1 MQSNAAQRD
10 EIVYRPP
17 PPHAS
22 SGAAAAPF
30 STSTP
35 VVSRQAADRIE
46 GVWTGTYVCAQGIT
60 AGELLVS
67 APVAGDQRGV
77 FRFGPLPGR
86 TGASGAYEV
95 RIGHDTRN
103 GAVRAEPVRW
113 IEQPPGFF
121 MVPLAGALGRDG
133 TIRGRIPASGCGEF
147 VLRRDGSAGA
157 AGRLAAAEAA
167 RSRPQPATG
176 AGAPAGQSPV
186 GAPAGQGQILSAAE
200 ARGLM
205 EGRTVQLQQPGMVPP
220 FGQRSWHLDGRM
232 ILSGFT
238 GGRSA
243 LTNTQFAIDR
253 RPYRWN
259 GNQLCFQWEGRWPCV
274 TVQRLPSGQLALI
287 DVATQRPS
295 YYITAMLPGDAF
307 DFAAALGQRQRDWE
321 ALPPAE
327 RARREADAAAM
338 EAIADALWEDITTP
352 REPGRSAIDRMEEGL
367 RPCRD
372 GGYSARC

>member
-1 MQSNAAQRD
+1 
-10 EIVYRPP
+10 
-17 PPHAS
+17 
-22 SGAAAAPF
+22 
-30 STSTP
+30 
-35 VVSRQAADRIE
+35 
-46 GVWTGTYVCAQGIT
+46 VCAQGIT

-67 APVAGDQRGV
+67 APGAGDQRGV

-86 TGASGAYEV
+86 AGASGAYEV
-95 RIGHDTRN
+95 RVGHDPRT
-103 GAVRAEPVRW
+103 GAVRVEPLHW
-113 IEQPPGFF
+113 IQQPPGFF
-121 MVPLAGALGRDG
+121 MVPLVGALGRDG
-133 TIRGRIPASGCGEF
+133 TIRGRVPASGCGEF
-147 VLRRDGSAGA
+147 VLQRDGSAGA

-167 RSRPQPATG
+167 RSRPQQATG
-176 AGAPAGQSPV
+176 GAGAPAAHSPAGAPAGQ
-186 GAPAGQGQILSAAE
+186 GAILSAAE

-205 EGRTVQLQQPGMVPP
+205 EGRTVQLQEPGVVPP
-220 FGQRSWHLDGRM
+220 FGQRSWHLDGRT

-259 GNQLCFQWEGRWPCV
+259 GNQLCFQWGGRWPCV
-274 TVQRLPSGQLALI
+274 TVQRLPGGQLALI

-295 YYITAMLPGDAF
+295 YFITATLPGDAF
-307 DFAAALGQRQRDWE
+307 DFAAALGQRQRDWD

-327 RARREADAAAM
+327 RARREADAAAV
-338 EAIADALWEDITTP
+338 EAMADALWEDITTP
-352 REPGRSAIDRMEEGL
+352 REPGRSAIDRMEESL